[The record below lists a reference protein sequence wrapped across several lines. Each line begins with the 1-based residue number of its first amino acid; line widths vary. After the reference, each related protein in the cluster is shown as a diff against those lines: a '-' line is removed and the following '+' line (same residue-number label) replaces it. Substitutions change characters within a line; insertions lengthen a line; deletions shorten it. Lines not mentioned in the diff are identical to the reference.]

1 MLITA
6 PSQGT
11 THRYPNWVSTK
22 PAPNPNIDARAR
34 KIAVV
39 MGAIPDEKFDR
50 GSKIVGGTIWDNAEV
65 ANRDFG

>member
-1 MLITA
+1 
-6 PSQGT
+6 
-11 THRYPNWVSTK
+11 
-22 PAPNPNIDARAR
+22 
-34 KIAVV
+34 V